1 MFRTVLN
8 ETSAAHLNRNPG
20 MYAAIASAT
29 HHPETTRALTATA
42 EEGTDVVRFLVSRAS
57 SDRFLAAAAAGRR
70 ACIVAA
76 SLADYETLQYKGELV
91 EVREANDD
99 EVAALRRSVDAFCAL
114 VGHVGIDPTRYR
126 AHLEVA
132 PFATL
137 RLRVDSVFDQ
147 TPRVGAG
154 ELVSTPGG
162 QP

>member
-29 HHPETTRALTATA
+29 HHPETTRVLTATA

-91 EVREANDD
+91 EVRDANED

-154 ELVSTPGG
+154 ELVSTLGG

>member
-1 MFRTVLN
+1 MFRTVLIR
-8 ETSAAHLNRNPG
+8 TTAAHLQRNPG
-20 MYAAIASAT
+20 MYAAVADGT
-29 HHPETTRALTATA
+29 HHPETTRVLTATA
-42 EEGTDVVRFLVSRAS
+42 EEGTDVVRFLVSRAA
-57 SDRFLAAAAAGRR
+57 SDRFLAAAAAGNR

-76 SLADYETLQYKGELV
+76 SLADYETLQYKGDLV
-91 EVREANDD
+91 EVRDANDD
-99 EVAALRRSVDAFCAL
+99 EVAALHRSVDAFCAL

>member
-91 EVREANDD
+91 EVRDANDD